1 MKYLLI
7 LLSTLLFF
15 SCGASKK
22 VKKDVRSNQTVV
34 VTDTTLTHTNIVT
47 QEGIES
53 IIQEVKAE
61 DEQIT
66 IQVTTYDTTKPV
78 DTVTKKPPVASEM
91 VIVSTKKIAEKK
103 ESTTSNKNEQTVFQN
118 EQTGFRSE
126 STQDSTSIVIEEPVL
141 EKSNKA
147 LKFVRIIL
155 GCLIV
160 VLLIYY
166 RKPIMG
172 LFSLFKSH

>member
-1 MKYLLI
+1 MKYLFI
-7 LLSTLLFF
+7 LLSSLLFI

-34 VTDTTLTHTNIVT
+34 VADTTLKQTNIVS

-91 VIVSTKKIAEKK
+91 VIVSTKKKEEKK
-103 ESTTSNKNEQTVFQN
+103 ESSTSNKNEQRLVQQ
-118 EQTGFRSE
+118 EQTGFRSDV
-126 STQDSTSIVIEEPVL
+126 SQDSLVIEEPVL

-166 RKPIMG
+166 RKPIIG
-172 LFSLFKSH
+172 LFSLFKSN

>member
-1 MKYLLI
+1 MKYLFI
-7 LLSTLLFF
+7 LLSALLFF

-22 VKKDVRSNQTVV
+22 VKKDVRSIQVV
-34 VTDTTLTHTNIVT
+34 ADTTLTQTNIVS

-91 VIVSTKKIAEKK
+91 VIVSTKKKEEKK
-103 ESTTSNKNEQTVFQN
+103 ESSTSNKNEQRLVQQ
-118 EQTGFRSE
+118 EQTGFRSDV
-126 STQDSTSIVIEEPVL
+126 SQDSLVIEEPVL

-172 LFSLFKSH
+172 FFSLFKSN

>member
-1 MKYLLI
+1 VKYFLI
-7 LLSTLLFF
+7 LLSALLFF

-34 VTDTTLTHTNIVT
+34 VADTTLTQTNIVS

-91 VIVSTKKIAEKK
+91 VIVSTKKKEEKK
-103 ESTTSNKNEQTVFQN
+103 ESSTSNKNEQRLVQQ
-118 EQTGFRSE
+118 EQTGFRSDV
-126 STQDSTSIVIEEPVL
+126 SQDSLVIEEPVL
-141 EKSNKA
+141 EKSNNA

-166 RKPIMG
+166 RKPIIG
-172 LFSLFKSH
+172 LFSLFKSN